1 MNKRRSYRIVS
12 IFVSTFILQKSKD
25 MMRKALVIV
34 LFTLQ
39 FLSIQGQTV
48 INLNP
53 KRQSQEEACKKFERS
68 LDLINKYYVDSVKNS
83 ELVEQAIIGML
94 RQLDPHSNYYTA
106 EQIQRANED
115 LEGSFVGIGVEFQII
130 DDTAVVISVVPDGPA
145 AAAGLKQGDCILM
158 IDDEE
163 ATGSHVT
170 NGWVST
176 RVRGEKETSVI
187 LEVSRPFATSP
198 LKINIQRNTIPTY
211 SVEHYFM
218 LDKRTGYIK
227 VSRFMRTTVEEFE
240 KALKE
245 LRKQGL
251 EYLILDLRGNTG
263 GYLTAAVQ
271 LADHFL
277 GKNKLIVYTEGL
289 NNARSEYNSTGKGD
303 YRKGKLVVLI
313 DENSASASE
322 IVTGAIQDW
331 DRGIVM
337 GRRSFGKGLVQ
348 KPYSFADGSAVRLT
362 IARYYTPVGRS
373 IQRPYDKGREKY
385 YAEINEKIRKGIYTD
400 ADHREIP
407 DSLKF
412 KTPGGKVVY
421 GGGGIM
427 PDILFP
433 GDTTRRSA
441 LMDTLFKKNMI
452 TRFALHTIIHHS
464 DSLKRLYPDLK
475 TYQRN
480 IHFVNHGVPALISYA
495 ARYGVE
501 CTAGERDADKEAIA
515 LQLQVTL
522 ARLLFGNK
530 ASVVVQSES
539 DSLIT
544 KAVEV
549 IEDASSDSKHKISEQ
564 LEE

>member
-1 MNKRRSYRIVS
+1 M
-12 IFVSTFILQKSKD
+12 LLLHLL
-25 MMRKALVIV
+25 M
-34 LFTLQ
+34 
-39 FLSIQGQTV
+39 IQGQTV

-53 KRQSQEEACKKFERS
+53 KRQSQDEACKKFERS
-68 LDLINKYYVDSVKNS
+68 LDLINKYYVDSVTNS

-106 EQIQRANED
+106 DQIQRANED

-145 AAAGLKQGDCILM
+145 ATAGLKQGDM
-158 IDDEE
+158 IISIGNEE

-176 RVRGEKETSVI
+176 RVRGEKETSV
-187 LEVSRPFATSP
+187 LLKVSRPFAPAP
-198 LKINIQRNTIPTY
+198 LEISIQRNTIPTY

-227 VSRFMRTTVEEFE
+227 ITRFMRTTVEEFE
-240 KALKE
+240 QALKV
-245 LRKQGL
+245 LKKQGL
-251 EYLILDLRGNTG
+251 ECLILDLRGNTG
-263 GYLTAAVQ
+263 GYLNAAVQ

-277 GKNKLIVYTEGL
+277 GRNKLIVYTEGL
-289 NNARSEYNSTGKGD
+289 NNARTEYNSTGKGD

-373 IQRPYDKGREKY
+373 IQRPYNKGREQY
-385 YAEINEKIRKGIYTD
+385 YAEINDKIRKGIYTD
-400 ADHREIP
+400 AGDMDIP

-412 KTPGGKVVY
+412 KTPGGKIVY

-427 PDILFP
+427 PDILFS
-433 GDTTRRSA
+433 GDTTKRSD
-441 LMDTLFKKNMI
+441 LMDALLKKNMI
-452 TRFALHTIIHHS
+452 TRFALHTIINHP
-464 DSLKRLYPDLK
+464 DSIRRLYPDLK

-480 IHFVNHGVPALISYA
+480 THFVNDAVPALINYA
-495 ARYGVE
+495 ARYGIE
-501 CTAGERDADKEAIA
+501 CTAEERNADKDVIA
-515 LQLQVTL
+515 LQLQVTM

-530 ASVVVQSES
+530 ASVLVQSES
-539 DSLIT
+539 DPLIT

-564 LEE
+564 RDE